1 MAYIFVVFIH
11 ALVLAAIIG
20 MAFFL
25 VHVIKDDHDATE
37 RLLRIVA
44 FSAGLLSYLAAKAYG
59 IAIPTLMASAL
70 DITKPLTLGFF
81 GAILPSMAGTF
92 VAWFCLRLMK
102 NNQDVGKRGL
112 VLFASFIFTMFS
124 DSYTTIASKITPSQ
138 SANGLPNM
146 TFVLGIILYIIFKYE
161 RNGFTAQHQA
171 VQPDSG
177 KGGDSGLA

>member
-1 MAYIFVVFIH
+1 MAYIFCIFIH
-11 ALVLAAIIG
+11 LLVLAAIIG

-44 FSAGLLSYLAAKAYG
+44 FSAGLLAYLAAKAYG
-59 IAIPTLMASAL
+59 VAIPTLMVSAL
-70 DITKPLTLGFF
+70 DVTKPLTLGFY
-81 GAILPSMAGTF
+81 GAVLPSLAGTF

-102 NNQDVGKRGL
+102 NDEDVGKRGL

-138 SANGLPNM
+138 SGFGLPNM
-146 TFVLGIILYIIFKYE
+146 TFVLGIVLYIIFNYQRDTTKGILTQQ
-161 RNGFTAQHQA
+161 RKH
-171 VQPDSG
+171 PDS
-177 KGGDSGLA
+177 